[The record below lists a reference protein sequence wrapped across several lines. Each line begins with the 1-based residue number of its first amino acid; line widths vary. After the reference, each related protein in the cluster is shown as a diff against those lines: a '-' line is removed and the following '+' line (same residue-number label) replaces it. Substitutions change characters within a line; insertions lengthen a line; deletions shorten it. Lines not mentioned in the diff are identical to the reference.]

1 MKYNDFVNKPRHTIR
16 QQATQ
21 FVLQNDALD
30 SKYKSEIDDLNAQLG
45 HYRRI
50 EAERDGAMSRLVVEQ
65 ERLKDLQNFND
76 QISEEL
82 SVLKTQI
89 AYQDDLLQKIPDL
102 EESVRN
108 AKGELSNSNNE
119 LQNITSKAYQ
129 QSQMISALGSQ
140 VDALLA
146 ENKQLTEQ
154 ALQDRNNFISA
165 EEERKQASEE
175 LPVLKL
181 QIAHMEE
188 RLKKIP
194 DSEEA
199 FLIFEKNQELEIFSA
214 EMSKINRGL
223 KEERSKLVDKMNFW
237 EKEAQEARLQLEQ
250 AVQIEGK
257 LRKWITDLERDE
269 SVNKSIEGGLNNQ
282 VSKLE
287 TTLKDMGLMIE
298 DLMKEISYLSSV
310 NREYRKE
317 LMKPR
322 FMSQGAIAKGEGFTI
337 PIGKEN
343 IRTQNLGNS
352 APKLLKFKPKEA

>member
-1 MKYNDFVNKPRHTIR
+1 MKYNDFVNKQIQPIR

-30 SKYKSEIDDLNAQLG
+30 SKYQATIDDLNEQLG

-50 EAERDGAMSRLVVEQ
+50 EAERDHAMSRLAIEQ
-65 ERLKDLQNFND
+65 EKFKDLQNFND
-76 QISEEL
+76 QMSGEL
-82 SVLKTQI
+82 SVFKLQI
-89 AYQDDLLQKIPDL
+89 SHQDEQLQKIPDL
-102 EESVRN
+102 EELARN
-108 AKGELSNSNNE
+108 ARGELSNSINE

-129 QSQMISALGSQ
+129 QSKTISDLGSQ
-140 VDALLA
+140 IEALLA

-154 ALQDRNNFISA
+154 FTQERNNSLSA

-175 LPVLKL
+175 LPILKL
-181 QIAHMEE
+181 QIAHQDE

-194 DSEEA
+194 DLEEA
-199 FLIFEKNQELEIFSA
+199 FLIFEKNQELETFTV

-223 KEERSKLVDKMNFW
+223 KEERSKFIDELNFW
-237 EKEAQEARLQLEQ
+237 QKEAKEARLQLEQ

-257 LRKWITDLERDE
+257 LRKWVTDLERDG
-269 SVNKSIEGGLNNQ
+269 SINKSVKGDLNNQ
-282 VSKLE
+282 VEKLE
-287 TTLKDMGLMIE
+287 TTIKDMGMTIE
-298 DLMKEISYLSSV
+298 DLLKEINYLSAV

-343 IRTQNLGNS
+343 LRTQNLGNS
-352 APKLLKFKPKEA
+352 APKLLKFKPKEV